1 MMCTIPTVTVD
12 MCPSNQRPTTTITAM
27 VAAGRNGHMAPR
39 MRPFV
44 PHQCV
49 RLIDD
54 DPQARRHTFYGDWK
68 SFWLIVVWYY
78 LLRRQWQWQR
88 PHSSFRQSS
97 LSPRH
102 RHHCVPLLSVVIA
115 RHLIHSYPS
124 FLCLLTVFLLP
135 PTMLS

>member
-1 MMCTIPTVTVD
+1 MMCTIPTVDT
-12 MCPSNQRPTTTITAM
+12 CPRNQRPTTTITAM

-49 RLIDD
+49 RLIED
-54 DPQARRHTFYGDWK
+54 DPQASRYTFYGDWK

-78 LLRRQWQWQR
+78 LLRRQWQR
-88 PHSSFRQSS
+88 PHSLFRQAS
-97 LSPRH
+97 LSPHR

-115 RHLIHSYPS
+115 RHLIHLYPS
-124 FLCLLTVFLLP
+124 FLCPLTIFLLP
-135 PTMLS
+135 PTALS